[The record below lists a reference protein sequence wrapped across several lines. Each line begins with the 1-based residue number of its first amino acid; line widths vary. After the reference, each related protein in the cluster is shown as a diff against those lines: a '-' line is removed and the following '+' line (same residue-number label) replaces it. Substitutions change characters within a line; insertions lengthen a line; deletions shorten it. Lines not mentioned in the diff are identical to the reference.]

1 MSEERFSS
9 CLGKFFRLG
18 RRTKEHILK
27 HPEMRGELEMI
38 GEVLEIP
45 DEVRT
50 SIHDASVLLFYRF
63 YSETKVTSKY
73 LLVALFNASK
83 REGKSVETVLP
94 IKAGFSQA

>member
-1 MSEERFSS
+1 MI
-9 CLGKFFRLG
+9 RL
-18 RRTKEHILK
+18 LA
-27 HPEMRGELEMI
+27 
-38 GEVLEIP
+38 
-45 DEVRT
+45 
-50 SIHDASVLLFYRF
+50 SASVLLFYTF

>member
-1 MSEERFSS
+1 MLNRSLHTARKKFQRFS
-9 CLGKFFRLG
+9 GRGTHGPRMIRL
-18 RRTKEHILK
+18 LAW
-27 HPEMRGELEMI
+27 
-38 GEVLEIP
+38 
-45 DEVRT
+45 
-50 SIHDASVLLFYRF
+50 ASVLLFYRF